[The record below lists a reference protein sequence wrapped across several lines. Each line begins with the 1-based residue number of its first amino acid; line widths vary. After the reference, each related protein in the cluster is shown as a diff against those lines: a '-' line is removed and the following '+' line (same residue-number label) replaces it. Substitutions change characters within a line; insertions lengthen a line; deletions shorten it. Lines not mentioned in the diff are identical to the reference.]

1 MIDRS
6 SRRRFGQNY
15 LTDKSVIYQ
24 IVDKINPGKEDSFI
38 EIGPGQGA
46 ITGSIKNSSQNL
58 TLIEFDKENI
68 AYLKSS
74 LGDGIKIYEEDVLKI
89 DLSFIKNN
97 DRVIGNLPYNI
108 ASQIILRFLELN
120 TKIFDMHFMVQKE
133 MAEVLTSSPGNKS
146 WNKFAVKV
154 AFFYETEI
162 LLDISPEAFDI
173 KPKVDSSLVRFKP
186 INSQAFEIKKLF
198 QIIDLSFQSK
208 RKTIFNNLK
217 KHNINWEKLKFDK
230 NLRAEQLSL
239 EDFLEIYSSKSLK
252 DQDYLN
258 KYVLKVHGAMK
269 TGLLH
274 SKILTTIR
282 DPRDVCAS
290 FKEFMKSDF
299 ESALT
304 AAKGMIKL
312 VKIQNML
319 VIIPLVSHCIQV

>member
-6 SRRRFGQNY
+6 SRKRFGQNY

-24 IVDKINPGKEDSFI
+24 IVDKINPSKEDSFI

-46 ITGSIKNSSQNL
+46 ITGSIKNRSKNL
-58 TLIEFDKENI
+58 TLIEIDKENV
-68 AYLKSS
+68 AYLRSF
-74 LGDGIKIYEEDVLKI
+74 LGDEIKIFEEDVLKI
-89 DLSFIKNN
+89 DLSVIKNN

-120 TKIFDMHFMVQKE
+120 RKISDMHFMVQKD

-162 LLDISPEAFDI
+162 LMDISPEAFDI
-173 KPKVDSSLVRFKP
+173 KPKVNSSLVRFKP

-217 KHNINWEKLKFDK
+217 KHNINWEELKFDK

-239 EDFLEIYSSKSLK
+239 ENFLEIYK
-252 DQDYLN
+252 N
-258 KYVLKVHGAMK
+258 A
-269 TGLLH
+269 
-274 SKILTTIR
+274 
-282 DPRDVCAS
+282 
-290 FKEFMKSDF
+290 
-299 ESALT
+299 
-304 AAKGMIKL
+304 
-312 VKIQNML
+312 
-319 VIIPLVSHCIQV
+319 

>member
-15 LTDKSVIYQ
+15 LTDKSVVYQ

-58 TLIEFDKENI
+58 TLIEIDKENI

-74 LGDGIKIYEEDVLKI
+74 LGDGIKIFEEDVLKI

-120 TKIFDMHFMVQKE
+120 SKIFDMHFMVQKE

-186 INSQAFEIKKLF
+186 INSQAFETKKLF

-239 EDFLEIYSSKSLK
+239 EDFLEIYK
-252 DQDYLN
+252 N
-258 KYVLKVHGAMK
+258 A
-269 TGLLH
+269 
-274 SKILTTIR
+274 
-282 DPRDVCAS
+282 
-290 FKEFMKSDF
+290 
-299 ESALT
+299 
-304 AAKGMIKL
+304 
-312 VKIQNML
+312 
-319 VIIPLVSHCIQV
+319 

>member
-15 LTDKSVIYQ
+15 LRDKSVIYQ
-24 IVDKINPGKEDSFI
+24 IVDKINPRKEDSFI

-46 ITGSIKNSSQNL
+46 ITGGIKNNSKNL
-58 TLIEFDKENI
+58 TLIEVDKENV
-68 AYLKSS
+68 AYLKNS
-74 LGDGIKIYEEDVLKI
+74 LGNEVQIFEEDILKI
-89 DLSFIKNN
+89 DLSFIENN
-97 DRVIGNLPYNI
+97 DRIIGNLPYNI

-120 TKIFDMHFMVQKE
+120 KKISDMHFMVQKE

-162 LLDISPEAFDI
+162 LMDISPEAFDI

-217 KHNINWEKLKFDK
+217 KYNINWEELKFDK

-239 EDFLEIYSSKSLK
+239 ENFLEIYK
-252 DQDYLN
+252 N
-258 KYVLKVHGAMK
+258 A
-269 TGLLH
+269 
-274 SKILTTIR
+274 
-282 DPRDVCAS
+282 
-290 FKEFMKSDF
+290 
-299 ESALT
+299 
-304 AAKGMIKL
+304 
-312 VKIQNML
+312 
-319 VIIPLVSHCIQV
+319 

>member
-58 TLIEFDKENI
+58 TLIEIDKENI

-74 LGDGIKIYEEDVLKI
+74 LGNEIKIFEEDVLKI

-162 LLDISPEAFDI
+162 LMDISPDAFDI

-186 INSQAFEIKKLF
+186 INSQAFEMKKLF
-198 QIIDLSFQSK
+198 KIIDLSFQSK

-239 EDFLEIYSSKSLK
+239 EDFLEIYK
-252 DQDYLN
+252 N
-258 KYVLKVHGAMK
+258 A
-269 TGLLH
+269 
-274 SKILTTIR
+274 
-282 DPRDVCAS
+282 
-290 FKEFMKSDF
+290 
-299 ESALT
+299 
-304 AAKGMIKL
+304 
-312 VKIQNML
+312 
-319 VIIPLVSHCIQV
+319 

>member
-46 ITGSIKNSSQNL
+46 ITGSIKNSSKNL
-58 TLIEFDKENI
+58 ILIEIDKENI

-74 LGDGIKIYEEDVLKI
+74 LGDGIKIFEEDVLKI

-198 QIIDLSFQSK
+198 QVIDLSFQSK
-208 RKTIFNNLK
+208 RKTIFNNLR

-239 EDFLEIYSSKSLK
+239 EDFLEIYK
-252 DQDYLN
+252 N
-258 KYVLKVHGAMK
+258 A
-269 TGLLH
+269 
-274 SKILTTIR
+274 
-282 DPRDVCAS
+282 
-290 FKEFMKSDF
+290 
-299 ESALT
+299 
-304 AAKGMIKL
+304 
-312 VKIQNML
+312 
-319 VIIPLVSHCIQV
+319 

>member
-15 LTDKSVIYQ
+15 LRDKSVIYQ
-24 IVDKINPGKEDSFI
+24 IVDKINPRKEDSFI

-46 ITGSIKNSSQNL
+46 ITGGIKNNSKNL
-58 TLIEFDKENI
+58 TLIEVDKENV
-68 AYLKSS
+68 AYLKNS
-74 LGDGIKIYEEDVLKI
+74 LGNEVQIFEEDVLKI
-89 DLSFIKNN
+89 DLSFIKDN
-97 DRVIGNLPYNI
+97 DRIIGNLPYNI

-120 TKIFDMHFMVQKE
+120 KKISDMHFMVQKE

-162 LLDISPEAFDI
+162 LMDISPEAFDI

-217 KHNINWEKLKFDK
+217 KHNINWEELKFDK

-239 EDFLEIYSSKSLK
+239 ENFLEIYK
-252 DQDYLN
+252 N
-258 KYVLKVHGAMK
+258 A
-269 TGLLH
+269 
-274 SKILTTIR
+274 
-282 DPRDVCAS
+282 
-290 FKEFMKSDF
+290 
-299 ESALT
+299 
-304 AAKGMIKL
+304 
-312 VKIQNML
+312 
-319 VIIPLVSHCIQV
+319 

>member
-58 TLIEFDKENI
+58 TLIEIDKENI

-74 LGDGIKIYEEDVLKI
+74 LGDGIKIFEEDVLKI

-120 TKIFDMHFMVQKE
+120 KIISDMHFMVQKE

-186 INSQAFEIKKLF
+186 INSHAFEIKKLF

-239 EDFLEIYSSKSLK
+239 EDFLEIYK
-252 DQDYLN
+252 
-258 KYVLKVHGAMK
+258 HA
-269 TGLLH
+269 
-274 SKILTTIR
+274 
-282 DPRDVCAS
+282 
-290 FKEFMKSDF
+290 
-299 ESALT
+299 
-304 AAKGMIKL
+304 
-312 VKIQNML
+312 
-319 VIIPLVSHCIQV
+319 

>member
-58 TLIEFDKENI
+58 TLIEIDKENI

-74 LGDGIKIYEEDVLKI
+74 LGDGIKIFEEDVLKI

-133 MAEVLTSSPGNKS
+133 IAEVLTSSPGNKS

-239 EDFLEIYSSKSLK
+239 EDFLEIYK
-252 DQDYLN
+252 N
-258 KYVLKVHGAMK
+258 A
-269 TGLLH
+269 
-274 SKILTTIR
+274 
-282 DPRDVCAS
+282 
-290 FKEFMKSDF
+290 
-299 ESALT
+299 
-304 AAKGMIKL
+304 
-312 VKIQNML
+312 
-319 VIIPLVSHCIQV
+319 

>member
-58 TLIEFDKENI
+58 TLIEIDKENI

-74 LGDGIKIYEEDVLKI
+74 LGDGIKIFEEDVLKI

-173 KPKVDSSLVRFKP
+173 KPKVNSSLVRFKP

-239 EDFLEIYSSKSLK
+239 EDFLEIYK
-252 DQDYLN
+252 N
-258 KYVLKVHGAMK
+258 A
-269 TGLLH
+269 
-274 SKILTTIR
+274 
-282 DPRDVCAS
+282 
-290 FKEFMKSDF
+290 
-299 ESALT
+299 
-304 AAKGMIKL
+304 
-312 VKIQNML
+312 
-319 VIIPLVSHCIQV
+319 

>member
-15 LTDKSVIYQ
+15 LRDKSVIYQ
-24 IVDKINPGKEDSFI
+24 IVDKINPRKEDSFI

-46 ITGSIKNSSQNL
+46 ITEGIKNNSKNL
-58 TLIEFDKENI
+58 TLIEIDKENV
-68 AYLKSS
+68 AYLKNS
-74 LGDGIKIYEEDVLKI
+74 LGNEIEIFEEDVLKI

-97 DRVIGNLPYNI
+97 DRIVGNLPYNV

-120 TKIFDMHFMVQKE
+120 KKISDMHFMVQKE

-162 LLDISPEAFDI
+162 LMDISPEAFDI

-239 EDFLEIYSSKSLK
+239 EDFLEIYK
-252 DQDYLN
+252 N
-258 KYVLKVHGAMK
+258 A
-269 TGLLH
+269 
-274 SKILTTIR
+274 
-282 DPRDVCAS
+282 
-290 FKEFMKSDF
+290 
-299 ESALT
+299 
-304 AAKGMIKL
+304 
-312 VKIQNML
+312 
-319 VIIPLVSHCIQV
+319 

>member
-15 LTDKSVIYQ
+15 LSDKSVIYQ
-24 IVDKINPGKEDSFI
+24 IVDKINPAKEDSFI

-46 ITGSIKNSSQNL
+46 ITEGIKNNSKNL
-58 TLIEFDKENI
+58 TLIEIDRKNV
-68 AYLKSS
+68 AYLKNS
-74 LGDGIKIYEEDVLKI
+74 LGNEIEIFEEDVLKI

-97 DRVIGNLPYNI
+97 DRIVGNLPYNI

-120 TKIFDMHFMVQKE
+120 NKISDMHFMVQKE

-162 LLDISPEAFDI
+162 LMDISPEAFDI

-217 KHNINWEKLKFDK
+217 NHNINWEKLKFDK

-239 EDFLEIYSSKSLK
+239 EDFLEIYK
-252 DQDYLN
+252 N
-258 KYVLKVHGAMK
+258 A
-269 TGLLH
+269 
-274 SKILTTIR
+274 
-282 DPRDVCAS
+282 
-290 FKEFMKSDF
+290 
-299 ESALT
+299 
-304 AAKGMIKL
+304 
-312 VKIQNML
+312 
-319 VIIPLVSHCIQV
+319 

>member
-15 LTDKSVIYQ
+15 LRDKSVIYQ
-24 IVDKINPGKEDSFI
+24 IVDKINPRKEDSFI

-46 ITGSIKNSSQNL
+46 ITEGIKNNSKNL
-58 TLIEFDKENI
+58 TLIEIDKENV
-68 AYLKSS
+68 AYLKNS
-74 LGDGIKIYEEDVLKI
+74 LGNEIEIFEEDILKI

-97 DRVIGNLPYNI
+97 DRIVGNLPYNI

-120 TKIFDMHFMVQKE
+120 KKISDMHFMVQKE

-162 LLDISPEAFDI
+162 LMDISPEAFDI
-173 KPKVDSSLVRFKP
+173 KPKVDSCLVRFKP

-230 NLRAEQLSL
+230 NFRAEQLCL
-239 EDFLEIYSSKSLK
+239 QDFLEIYK
-252 DQDYLN
+252 N
-258 KYVLKVHGAMK
+258 A
-269 TGLLH
+269 
-274 SKILTTIR
+274 
-282 DPRDVCAS
+282 
-290 FKEFMKSDF
+290 
-299 ESALT
+299 
-304 AAKGMIKL
+304 
-312 VKIQNML
+312 
-319 VIIPLVSHCIQV
+319 

>member
-58 TLIEFDKENI
+58 TLIEIDKENI

-74 LGDGIKIYEEDVLKI
+74 LGDGIKIFEEDVLKI

-186 INSQAFEIKKLF
+186 INSQAFEMKKLF

-239 EDFLEIYSSKSLK
+239 EDFLEIYK
-252 DQDYLN
+252 N
-258 KYVLKVHGAMK
+258 A
-269 TGLLH
+269 
-274 SKILTTIR
+274 
-282 DPRDVCAS
+282 
-290 FKEFMKSDF
+290 
-299 ESALT
+299 
-304 AAKGMIKL
+304 
-312 VKIQNML
+312 
-319 VIIPLVSHCIQV
+319 

>member
-24 IVDKINPGKEDSFI
+24 IVDKINPRKEDSFI

-46 ITGSIKNSSQNL
+46 ITRNIKNNSKNL
-58 TLIEFDKENI
+58 TLIEIDKENI

-74 LGDGIKIYEEDVLKI
+74 LGDGIKIFEEDVLKI

-133 MAEVLTSSPGNKS
+133 MAEILTSSPGNKS

-162 LLDISPEAFDI
+162 LMDIYPEAFDI

-217 KHNINWEKLKFDK
+217 KHSINWEKLKFDK

-239 EDFLEIYSSKSLK
+239 EDFLEIYK
-252 DQDYLN
+252 N
-258 KYVLKVHGAMK
+258 A
-269 TGLLH
+269 
-274 SKILTTIR
+274 
-282 DPRDVCAS
+282 
-290 FKEFMKSDF
+290 
-299 ESALT
+299 
-304 AAKGMIKL
+304 
-312 VKIQNML
+312 
-319 VIIPLVSHCIQV
+319 

>member
-46 ITGSIKNSSQNL
+46 ITESIKNSSQNL
-58 TLIEFDKENI
+58 TLIEIDKENI

-74 LGDGIKIYEEDVLKI
+74 LGDGIKIFEEDVLKI

-217 KHNINWEKLKFDK
+217 KHNINWEKLKFEK

-239 EDFLEIYSSKSLK
+239 EDFLEIYK
-252 DQDYLN
+252 N
-258 KYVLKVHGAMK
+258 A
-269 TGLLH
+269 
-274 SKILTTIR
+274 
-282 DPRDVCAS
+282 
-290 FKEFMKSDF
+290 
-299 ESALT
+299 
-304 AAKGMIKL
+304 
-312 VKIQNML
+312 
-319 VIIPLVSHCIQV
+319 

>member
-58 TLIEFDKENI
+58 TLIEIDKENI

-74 LGDGIKIYEEDVLKI
+74 LGDGIKIFEEDVLKI

-173 KPKVDSSLVRFKP
+173 KPKVNSSLVRFKP

-217 KHNINWEKLKFDK
+217 KHNINWEELKFDK

-239 EDFLEIYSSKSLK
+239 ENFLEIYK
-252 DQDYLN
+252 N
-258 KYVLKVHGAMK
+258 A
-269 TGLLH
+269 
-274 SKILTTIR
+274 
-282 DPRDVCAS
+282 
-290 FKEFMKSDF
+290 
-299 ESALT
+299 
-304 AAKGMIKL
+304 
-312 VKIQNML
+312 
-319 VIIPLVSHCIQV
+319 

>member
-46 ITGSIKNSSQNL
+46 ITGTIKNSSQNL
-58 TLIEFDKENI
+58 TLIEIDKENI

-74 LGDGIKIYEEDVLKI
+74 LGDEIKIFEEDVLKI

-239 EDFLEIYSSKSLK
+239 EDFLEIYK
-252 DQDYLN
+252 N
-258 KYVLKVHGAMK
+258 A
-269 TGLLH
+269 
-274 SKILTTIR
+274 
-282 DPRDVCAS
+282 
-290 FKEFMKSDF
+290 
-299 ESALT
+299 
-304 AAKGMIKL
+304 
-312 VKIQNML
+312 
-319 VIIPLVSHCIQV
+319 

>member
-58 TLIEFDKENI
+58 TLIEIDKENI

-74 LGDGIKIYEEDVLKI
+74 LGDGIKVFEEDVLKI

-239 EDFLEIYSSKSLK
+239 EDFLEIYK
-252 DQDYLN
+252 N
-258 KYVLKVHGAMK
+258 A
-269 TGLLH
+269 
-274 SKILTTIR
+274 
-282 DPRDVCAS
+282 
-290 FKEFMKSDF
+290 
-299 ESALT
+299 
-304 AAKGMIKL
+304 
-312 VKIQNML
+312 
-319 VIIPLVSHCIQV
+319 

>member
-58 TLIEFDKENI
+58 TLIEIDKENI
-68 AYLKSS
+68 AYLKNS
-74 LGDGIKIYEEDVLKI
+74 LGDGIKIFEEDVLKI

-108 ASQIILRFLELN
+108 ASQIILRFLEFN

-239 EDFLEIYSSKSLK
+239 EDFLEIYK
-252 DQDYLN
+252 N
-258 KYVLKVHGAMK
+258 A
-269 TGLLH
+269 
-274 SKILTTIR
+274 
-282 DPRDVCAS
+282 
-290 FKEFMKSDF
+290 
-299 ESALT
+299 
-304 AAKGMIKL
+304 
-312 VKIQNML
+312 
-319 VIIPLVSHCIQV
+319 

>member
-58 TLIEFDKENI
+58 TLIEIDKENI

-74 LGDGIKIYEEDVLKI
+74 LGDGIKIFEEDVLKI

-133 MAEVLTSSPGNKS
+133 MAEVLTSSPGKKS

-230 NLRAEQLSL
+230 NLRAEQLNL
-239 EDFLEIYSSKSLK
+239 EDFLEIYK
-252 DQDYLN
+252 N
-258 KYVLKVHGAMK
+258 A
-269 TGLLH
+269 
-274 SKILTTIR
+274 
-282 DPRDVCAS
+282 
-290 FKEFMKSDF
+290 
-299 ESALT
+299 
-304 AAKGMIKL
+304 
-312 VKIQNML
+312 
-319 VIIPLVSHCIQV
+319 

>member
-15 LTDKSVIYQ
+15 LRDKSVIYQ
-24 IVDKINPGKEDSFI
+24 IVDKINPRKEDSFI

-46 ITGSIKNSSQNL
+46 ITGGIKNNSKNL
-58 TLIEFDKENI
+58 TLIEVDKENV
-68 AYLKSS
+68 AYLKNS
-74 LGDGIKIYEEDVLKI
+74 LGNEVQIFEEDILKI
-89 DLSFIKNN
+89 DLSFIENN
-97 DRVIGNLPYNI
+97 DRIIGNLPYNI

-120 TKIFDMHFMVQKE
+120 KKISDMHFMVQKE

-162 LLDISPEAFDI
+162 LMDISPEAFDI

-217 KHNINWEKLKFDK
+217 KHNINWEELKFDK

-239 EDFLEIYSSKSLK
+239 ENFLEIYK
-252 DQDYLN
+252 N
-258 KYVLKVHGAMK
+258 A
-269 TGLLH
+269 
-274 SKILTTIR
+274 
-282 DPRDVCAS
+282 
-290 FKEFMKSDF
+290 
-299 ESALT
+299 
-304 AAKGMIKL
+304 
-312 VKIQNML
+312 
-319 VIIPLVSHCIQV
+319 

>member
-58 TLIEFDKENI
+58 TLIEIDKENI

-74 LGDGIKIYEEDVLKI
+74 LGDGIKIFEEDVLKI

-162 LLDISPEAFDI
+162 LMDISPEAFDI

-186 INSQAFEIKKLF
+186 INSQAFEIQKLF

-217 KHNINWEKLKFDK
+217 NHNINWEKLKFDK

-239 EDFLEIYSSKSLK
+239 EDFLEIYK
-252 DQDYLN
+252 N
-258 KYVLKVHGAMK
+258 A
-269 TGLLH
+269 
-274 SKILTTIR
+274 
-282 DPRDVCAS
+282 
-290 FKEFMKSDF
+290 
-299 ESALT
+299 
-304 AAKGMIKL
+304 
-312 VKIQNML
+312 
-319 VIIPLVSHCIQV
+319 

>member
-1 MIDRS
+1 MINRL

-46 ITGSIKNSSQNL
+46 ITGSIKDNSKNL
-58 TLIEFDKENI
+58 TLIEIDKENV

-74 LGDGIKIYEEDVLKI
+74 LGNEIKIFEEDVLKI

-162 LLDISPEAFDI
+162 LMDISPKAFDI
-173 KPKVDSSLVRFKP
+173 KPKVNSSLVRFKP

-198 QIIDLSFQSK
+198 KIIDLSFQSK

-217 KHNINWEKLKFDK
+217 KYNINWEKLKFNK
-230 NLRAEQLSL
+230 NLRAEQLRL
-239 EDFLEIYSSKSLK
+239 EDFLEIYK
-252 DQDYLN
+252 N
-258 KYVLKVHGAMK
+258 A
-269 TGLLH
+269 
-274 SKILTTIR
+274 
-282 DPRDVCAS
+282 
-290 FKEFMKSDF
+290 
-299 ESALT
+299 
-304 AAKGMIKL
+304 
-312 VKIQNML
+312 
-319 VIIPLVSHCIQV
+319 

>member
-15 LTDKSVIYQ
+15 LRDKSVIYQ
-24 IVDKINPGKEDSFI
+24 IVDKINPRKEDSFI

-46 ITGSIKNSSQNL
+46 ITGGIKNNSKNL
-58 TLIEFDKENI
+58 TLIEVDKENV
-68 AYLKSS
+68 AYLKNS
-74 LGDGIKIYEEDVLKI
+74 LGNEVQIFEEDILKI
-89 DLSFIKNN
+89 DLSFVENN
-97 DRVIGNLPYNI
+97 DRIIGNLPYNI

-120 TKIFDMHFMVQKE
+120 KKISDMHFMVQKE

-162 LLDISPEAFDI
+162 LMDISPEAFDI

-186 INSQAFEIKKLF
+186 INSQAFEIQKLF

-217 KHNINWEKLKFDK
+217 NHNINWEKLKFDK

-239 EDFLEIYSSKSLK
+239 EDFLEIYK
-252 DQDYLN
+252 N
-258 KYVLKVHGAMK
+258 A
-269 TGLLH
+269 
-274 SKILTTIR
+274 
-282 DPRDVCAS
+282 
-290 FKEFMKSDF
+290 
-299 ESALT
+299 
-304 AAKGMIKL
+304 
-312 VKIQNML
+312 
-319 VIIPLVSHCIQV
+319 

>member
-1 MIDRS
+1 MVDRS
-6 SRRRFGQNY
+6 ARRRFGQNY
-15 LTDKSVIYQ
+15 LVDKSIIFQ
-24 IVDKINPGKEDSFI
+24 IIDKINPSKEDSFI

-46 ITGSIKNSSQNL
+46 ITGSIKNNSKNL
-58 TLIEFDKENI
+58 TLIEIDKDNI
-68 AYLKSS
+68 AYLKKSFGS
-74 LGDGIKIYEEDVLKI
+74 EIKIFEDDVLKI

-97 DRVIGNLPYNI
+97 DRIVGNLPYNV

-120 TKIFDMHFMVQKE
+120 KKISDMHFMVQKE

-162 LLDISPEAFDI
+162 LMDISPEAFDI
-173 KPKVDSSLVRFKP
+173 KPKVNSSLVRFKP

-239 EDFLEIYSSKSLK
+239 EDFLEIYK
-252 DQDYLN
+252 N
-258 KYVLKVHGAMK
+258 A
-269 TGLLH
+269 
-274 SKILTTIR
+274 
-282 DPRDVCAS
+282 
-290 FKEFMKSDF
+290 
-299 ESALT
+299 
-304 AAKGMIKL
+304 
-312 VKIQNML
+312 
-319 VIIPLVSHCIQV
+319 

>member
-58 TLIEFDKENI
+58 TLIEIDRENI

-74 LGDGIKIYEEDVLKI
+74 LGDGIKIFEEDVLKI

-239 EDFLEIYSSKSLK
+239 EDFLEIYK
-252 DQDYLN
+252 N
-258 KYVLKVHGAMK
+258 A
-269 TGLLH
+269 
-274 SKILTTIR
+274 
-282 DPRDVCAS
+282 
-290 FKEFMKSDF
+290 
-299 ESALT
+299 
-304 AAKGMIKL
+304 
-312 VKIQNML
+312 
-319 VIIPLVSHCIQV
+319 

>member
-15 LTDKSVIYQ
+15 LKDKSVIYQ
-24 IVDKINPGKEDSFI
+24 IVDKIDPRKEDSFI

-46 ITGSIKNSSQNL
+46 ITGAIKNNSKNL
-58 TLIEFDKENI
+58 ALVEIDKENV
-68 AYLKSS
+68 AYLKNS
-74 LGDGIKIYEEDVLKI
+74 LGNEIKIFEEDVLKI
-89 DLSFIKNN
+89 DLGFIKNN
-97 DRVIGNLPYNI
+97 DRIIGNLPYNI

-120 TKIFDMHFMVQKE
+120 KKIFDMHFMVQKE

-162 LLDISPEAFDI
+162 LMDISPEAFDI

-217 KHNINWEKLKFDK
+217 KHNINWDKLKFDK

-239 EDFLEIYSSKSLK
+239 EDFLEIYK
-252 DQDYLN
+252 N
-258 KYVLKVHGAMK
+258 A
-269 TGLLH
+269 
-274 SKILTTIR
+274 
-282 DPRDVCAS
+282 
-290 FKEFMKSDF
+290 
-299 ESALT
+299 
-304 AAKGMIKL
+304 
-312 VKIQNML
+312 
-319 VIIPLVSHCIQV
+319 

>member
-15 LTDKSVIYQ
+15 LTDKSVVYQ

-58 TLIEFDKENI
+58 TLIEIDKENI

-74 LGDGIKIYEEDVLKI
+74 LGDGIKIFEEDVLKI

-239 EDFLEIYSSKSLK
+239 EDFLEIYK
-252 DQDYLN
+252 N
-258 KYVLKVHGAMK
+258 A
-269 TGLLH
+269 
-274 SKILTTIR
+274 
-282 DPRDVCAS
+282 
-290 FKEFMKSDF
+290 
-299 ESALT
+299 
-304 AAKGMIKL
+304 
-312 VKIQNML
+312 
-319 VIIPLVSHCIQV
+319 

>member
-15 LTDKSVIYQ
+15 LSDKSVIYQ
-24 IVDKINPGKEDSFI
+24 IVDKINPAKEDSFI

-46 ITGSIKNSSQNL
+46 ITEGIKNNSKNL
-58 TLIEFDKENI
+58 TLIEIDRKNV
-68 AYLKSS
+68 AYLKNS
-74 LGDGIKIYEEDVLKI
+74 LGNEIEIFEEDVLKI

-97 DRVIGNLPYNI
+97 DRIVGNLPYNI

-120 TKIFDMHFMVQKE
+120 NKIFDMHFMVQKE

-162 LLDISPEAFDI
+162 LMDISPEAFDI

-230 NLRAEQLSL
+230 NLRAEQLSR
-239 EDFLEIYSSKSLK
+239 EDFLEIYK
-252 DQDYLN
+252 N
-258 KYVLKVHGAMK
+258 A
-269 TGLLH
+269 
-274 SKILTTIR
+274 
-282 DPRDVCAS
+282 
-290 FKEFMKSDF
+290 
-299 ESALT
+299 
-304 AAKGMIKL
+304 
-312 VKIQNML
+312 
-319 VIIPLVSHCIQV
+319 

>member
-15 LTDKSVIYQ
+15 LRDKSVIYQ
-24 IVDKINPGKEDSFI
+24 IVDKINPRKEDSFI

-46 ITGSIKNSSQNL
+46 ITEGIKNNSKNL
-58 TLIEFDKENI
+58 TLIEIDRENV
-68 AYLKSS
+68 AYLKNS
-74 LGDGIKIYEEDVLKI
+74 LGNEIKIFEEDILKI
-89 DLSFIKNN
+89 DLGFIKNN
-97 DRVIGNLPYNI
+97 DRIIGNLPYNI

-120 TKIFDMHFMVQKE
+120 RKISDMHFMVQKE

-162 LLDISPEAFDI
+162 LMDISPEAFDI

-186 INSQAFEIKKLF
+186 INSQAFEIQKLF

-217 KHNINWEKLKFDK
+217 NHNINWEKLKFDK

-239 EDFLEIYSSKSLK
+239 ENFLEIYK
-252 DQDYLN
+252 N
-258 KYVLKVHGAMK
+258 A
-269 TGLLH
+269 
-274 SKILTTIR
+274 
-282 DPRDVCAS
+282 
-290 FKEFMKSDF
+290 
-299 ESALT
+299 
-304 AAKGMIKL
+304 
-312 VKIQNML
+312 
-319 VIIPLVSHCIQV
+319 